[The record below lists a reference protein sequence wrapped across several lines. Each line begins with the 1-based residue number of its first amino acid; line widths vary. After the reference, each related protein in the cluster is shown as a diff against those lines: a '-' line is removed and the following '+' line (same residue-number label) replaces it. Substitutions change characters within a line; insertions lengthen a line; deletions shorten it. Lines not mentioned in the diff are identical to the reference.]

1 MNWNALGHA
10 VAEPLLAPGNL
21 ACDLMDVANEGAR
34 DLVRMLVNTLVWMFV
49 GIGGLLAVW
58 GLS

>member
-1 MNWNALGHA
+1 MNWNALGRA

-21 ACDLMDVANEGAR
+21 ACDWLEVSNEGAR

-49 GIGGLLAVW
+49 GIAGLLAVW
-58 GLS
+58 RLS